1 MYGLPE
7 FQGDHTSISGKIF
20 FPNSIQKPHPPI
32 WIGGITDAAL
42 KRTAKYGDY
51 WNAFKVTPDD
61 VSERLNKLA
70 KICDSMGRDA
80 STIKAST
87 TINMNLTERQY
98 EDGDRVIM
106 TGTNQEVIDD
116 IKRFEDSGL
125 DYMIVSVTAP
135 DTKDTTKY
143 IYEFADKIAAL
154 V

>member
-1 MYGLPE
+1 
-7 FQGDHTSISGKIF
+7 
-20 FPNSIQKPHPPI
+20 
-32 WIGGITDAAL
+32 
-42 KRTAKYGDY
+42 
-51 WNAFKVTPDD
+51 
-61 VSERLNKLA
+61 
-70 KICDSMGRDA
+70 MGRDA

-87 TINMNLTERQY
+87 TINMDLTERQY

-135 DTKDTTKY
+135 DTKDTTNY